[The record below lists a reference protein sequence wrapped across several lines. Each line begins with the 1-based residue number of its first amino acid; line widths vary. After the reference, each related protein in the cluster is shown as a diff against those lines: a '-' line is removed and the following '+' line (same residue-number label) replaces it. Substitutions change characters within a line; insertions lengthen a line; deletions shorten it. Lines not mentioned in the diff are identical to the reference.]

1 MTEDSYEH
9 KEIQEG
15 STARAGRVQQASP
28 AEALTSLS
36 TRLSEQEAEIARLR
50 RELDEARAGNRYAQL
65 EAIAIRRAEKAE
77 VEVGKLKAALE
88 RIGSCESHHPDDVVS
103 IARQAL
109 GGGHE

>member
-36 TRLSEQEAEIARLR
+36 TRLSEQEAEIAHSGRSAGKCSQPDGTCCGERYHNR
-50 RELDEARAGNRYAQL
+50 RP
-65 EAIAIRRAEKAE
+65 
-77 VEVGKLKAALE
+77 
-88 RIGSCESHHPDDVVS
+88 SHS
-103 IARQAL
+103 S
-109 GGGHE
+109 